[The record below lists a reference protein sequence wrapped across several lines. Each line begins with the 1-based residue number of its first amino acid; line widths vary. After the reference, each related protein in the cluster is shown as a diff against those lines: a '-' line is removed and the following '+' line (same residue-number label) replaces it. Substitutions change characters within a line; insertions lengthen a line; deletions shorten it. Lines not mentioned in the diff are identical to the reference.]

1 MRRRAAGGAA
11 YGRCPK
17 LPPDGA
23 LAANLRTCIGRELCE
38 LTLCDE
44 WMDGSMELQPGLVL
58 APVDAADVPRY
69 TNVVLIGL
77 VSFQGFVSHRQMML
91 VDRGAPW

>member
-1 MRRRAAGGAA
+1 
-11 YGRCPK
+11 
-17 LPPDGA
+17 
-23 LAANLRTCIGRELCE
+23 
-38 LTLCDE
+38 
-44 WMDGSMELQPGLVL
+44 MELQPGLVL

-77 VSFQGFVSHRQMML
+77 ASFQGFASHRQMML

>member
-1 MRRRAAGGAA
+1 
-11 YGRCPK
+11 
-17 LPPDGA
+17 
-23 LAANLRTCIGRELCE
+23 
-38 LTLCDE
+38 
-44 WMDGSMELQPGLVL
+44 MDGSMELQPGLVL

-77 VSFQGFVSHRQMML
+77 VSFQGFASHRQMML